1 MRATPCFS
9 HASSRMHACVN
20 SEQLSPLC
28 LVSDATF
35 AIFVIIGWPNKRRN
49 EMTTI
54 LVIDD
59 EQSLRDLIFTALQ
72 TEGFEVL
79 QAEDGLGGIE
89 ITRKAHPDL
98 IMCDI
103 LMPRLDGYETL
114 RILRDDPLTATIPFI
129 FLTGHAQ
136 QGTMR
141 HGMDLGADDFLTK
154 PFSIPELL
162 NAVRARL
169 EKQRLFQQETE
180 RKLDELRVSLSLS
193 LPHEIRT
200 PLSGIVGFAEVLR
213 DDSGTL
219 KPSEIG
225 EMASMI
231 LKSAGRLARLVENV
245 LTYAQLELL
254 AADPKRRELI
264 RKEATTMLDMHI
276 EEVAQKKAK
285 EYDRRGDLVVQLNGG
300 EAALSVQNMKR
311 IAEEIIDNAF
321 KFSKTG
327 TPVEIAT
334 RRDDAFHILTVS
346 DRGMGMEARQI
357 AEIGAYRQFNRK
369 RLEQQG
375 SGLGLAIARRLA
387 ELYSGVLSLQSAPGK
402 GTTAEVKLPS
412 ADLG

>member
-1 MRATPCFS
+1 
-9 HASSRMHACVN
+9 
-20 SEQLSPLC
+20 
-28 LVSDATF
+28 
-35 AIFVIIGWPNKRRN
+35 
-49 EMTTI
+49 MTTI

-72 TEGFEVL
+72 SEGFEVL
-79 QAEDGLGGIE
+79 QAKDGLSGVE
-89 ITRKAHPDL
+89 VARKALPDL

-103 LMPRLDGYETL
+103 LMPTLDGYETL
-114 RILRDDPLTATIPFI
+114 KILREDPVTATIPFI
-129 FLTGHAQ
+129 FLTGHAE
-136 QGTMR
+136 QGAMR

-169 EKQRLFQQETE
+169 EKQRLYRQQTE

-219 KPSEIG
+219 KPSEIS
-225 EMASMI
+225 EMADMI
-231 LKSAGRLARLVENV
+231 LKSASRLGHLVENV

-264 RKEATTMLDMHI
+264 RKETTSMLDMHI
-276 EEVAQKKAK
+276 EEVAQKKAR
-285 EYDRRGDLVVQLNGG
+285 EYDRLNDLVLQLSGG

-311 IAEEIIDNAF
+311 IVEELADNAF
-321 KFSKTG
+321 KFSATG

-334 RRDDAFHILTVS
+334 RRDDTFHVLTVC

-375 SGLGLAIARRLA
+375 SGLGLAITKRLA
-387 ELYSGVLSLQSAPGK
+387 EIYRGMLSFQSEPGK
-402 GTTAEVKLPS
+402 GTTAEVRLPS